1 MLLNDDIVETEKSD
15 RMCSLIFA
23 VEEISALFSHLS
35 IFSIQHSRYAL
46 IMNGALSNF

>member
-15 RMCSLIFA
+15 RMCSLVFA
-23 VEEISALFSHLS
+23 MEEISALFSHSS

-46 IMNGALSNF
+46 IINGALSNF